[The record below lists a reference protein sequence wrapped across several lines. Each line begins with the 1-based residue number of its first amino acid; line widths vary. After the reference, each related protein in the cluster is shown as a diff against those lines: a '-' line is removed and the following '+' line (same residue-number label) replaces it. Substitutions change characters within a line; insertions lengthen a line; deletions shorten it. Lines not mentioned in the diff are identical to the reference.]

1 MRLKMPLW
9 RRLVPL
15 LLLVLHPS
23 LTFRRL
29 VAEFSREERG
39 AGPGRP
45 TLNLSS
51 LVLDP
56 GTGRLYVAGTNVIYQ
71 LDLSLRMQQ
80 SVETGKNAM
89 QICLLY
95 ILSPSVADP

>member
-9 RRLVPL
+9 RRVVPL

-29 VAEFSREERG
+29 VAEW

-45 TLNLSS
+45 ALNLSG

-71 LDLSLRMQQ
+71 LDLSLRLQQ

-89 QICLLY
+89 QIC
-95 ILSPSVADP
+95 

>member
-9 RRLVPL
+9 RRAVPL

-45 TLNLSS
+45 ALNLSS

-71 LDLSLRMQQ
+71 LDLSLRLQQ
-80 SVETGKNAM
+80 SVETGKNTM
-89 QICLLY
+89 QQICY
-95 ILSPSVADP
+95 R

>member
-1 MRLKMPLW
+1 MMRLKIPLW

-15 LLLVLHPS
+15 LLLVLLHPS

-45 TLNLSS
+45 ALNLSS

-71 LDLSLRMQQ
+71 LDLSLRLQQ
-80 SVETGKNAM
+80 SVETGNKI
-89 QICLLY
+89 QFKSTYQCCI
-95 ILSPSVADP
+95 SVTF